1 MEGVEWK
8 RVARMLA
15 TPITLLLLL
24 ALLYFGARWG
34 YRNVTAPPPPVPIA
48 SCTPQSVGSVLSST
62 MVPVNIF
69 NGSSTQGLASN
80 VSRTMKAR
88 GFVVE
93 AVDNTEEKIETTVV
107 VGVSKD
113 DPAVQLVAAQ
123 LVGAEIREDG
133 ISDGIVDILVGTKFA
148 GYTKT
153 PSPWQIEV
161 TTDPCLLPPTGT
173 PTPEL
178 TPSATPSS

>member
-1 MEGVEWK
+1 MEGVEW
-8 RVARMLA
+8 RRALRTLG

-34 YRNVTAPPPPVPIA
+34 YRNVTAPPPPIPIP
-48 SCTPQSVGSVLSST
+48 SCTPQAVGSVLSSEK
-62 MVPVNIF
+62 VQVNIF

-88 GFVVE
+88 GFIVE
-93 AVDNTEEKIETTVV
+93 AVDNTEEKIETTII
-107 VGVSKD
+107 VGSSKD

-133 ISDGIVDILVGTKFA
+133 ITDGIVDILVGSQFA

-161 TTDPCLLPPTGT
+161 SNDPCLPPVTQT
-173 PTPEL
+173 PTPSL
-178 TPSATPSS
+178 TPAATPSS

>member
-8 RVARMLA
+8 RVARLVS
-15 TPITLLLLL
+15 TPLTLLLLL
-24 ALLYFGARWG
+24 TILYFGARWG
-34 YRNVTAPPPPVPIA
+34 YRNVTAPPPAVPVA
-48 SCTPQSVGSVLSST
+48 SCSPQQVGSILSST
-62 MVPVNIF
+62 KITVNIY
-69 NGSSTQGLASN
+69 NGSRTQGLASN

-88 GFVVE
+88 GFIVDV
-93 AVDNTEEKIETTVV
+93 VDNTDEKVVATTV

-113 DPAVQLVAAQ
+113 DPAVRLVAAQ

-133 ISDGIVDILVGTKFA
+133 ITDGVVDILVGSQFA

-161 TTDPCLLPPTGT
+161 TDAPCLPPVTQT
-173 PTPEL
+173 PA
-178 TPSATPSS
+178 PSATPTP

>member
-8 RVARMLA
+8 RVARLVS
-15 TPITLLLLL
+15 TPLTLLVLLGI
-24 ALLYFGARWG
+24 LYYGARWG
-34 YRNVTAPPPPVPIA
+34 YRNVTAPPPPAAVA
-48 SCTPQSVGSVLSST
+48 SCTPQAVGSILSSQKIT
-62 MVPVNIF
+62 VNIF
-69 NGSSTQGLASN
+69 NGSSRQGLASN

-88 GFVVE
+88 GFIVK
-93 AVDNTEEKIETTVV
+93 AIDNTDEKIAASTV

-113 DPAVQLVAAQ
+113 DPAVKLVAAQ

-133 ISDGIVDILVGTKFA
+133 ISDGVVDILVGSKFA

-161 TTDPCLLPPTGT
+161 TDAPCLPPVPASPT
-173 PTPEL
+173 PTP
-178 TPSATPSS
+178 PAVTPSS